1 MVVSKDYLGK
11 VIIIFAVI
19 CSIHAYGLYYPVF
32 SGGSDLFDALFYGV
46 IFLTFILA
54 LNFYSF
60 NYDENKRYKTIFYA
74 TSFLFFAL
82 ILSSLSGWYFHDQNP
97 LTGLFAARYFAFY
110 LLFFLLCLF
119 APSKE
124 FVLKLIFIF
133 ALGYILVFSIQ
144 LVIYP
149 YQIVPFG
156 SIENFDRGLLRIRVE
171 GVGFLTLGGLLALN
185 HYLRYNKP
193 IFLVFFIIAVVYIFL
208 LGFRTLTLAYL
219 LSALFLIFLLYKSD
233 MKKMLMS
240 VVSLSLLI
248 FAFYFSGVLDAYYE
262 VVSERTIEQ
271 IEMGDD
277 YIRFQTF
284 DFLFNYVTPGWEA
297 LVFGNGVANEHSS
310 YGQILIELGANR
322 LGFIV
327 ADLGLIG
334 YVFYFGI
341 FGVVAFLTVYLR
353 VIFSS
358 GGEHTM
364 AIRAFFAYL
373 LISSFTTAE
382 IFRAG
387 MFGVSM
393 IALYLY
399 VLEGWESEKIR

>member
-1 MVVSKDYLGK
+1 MTVSKDYLGK

-19 CSIHAYGLYYPVF
+19 CSIHAYGLYHIIFP
-32 SGGSDLFDALFYGV
+32 GGSDVFDALFYGTV
-46 IFLTFILA
+46 LLSLILA

-60 NYDENKRYKTIFYA
+60 NYAENRRYKNIFYA
-74 TSFLFFAL
+74 LGFLFFAL
-82 ILSSLSGWYFHDQNP
+82 ILSSLSGWYFHGQNP

-124 FVLKLIFIF
+124 FILKLILIL

-156 SIENFDRGLLRIRVE
+156 SIEDFDRGLLRVRVE

-185 HYLRYNKP
+185 HYLRYKKP
-193 IFLVFFIIAVVYIFL
+193 LFLTFFIVALVYIFL
-208 LGFRTLTLAYL
+208 LGFRTLILAYL

-233 MKKMLMS
+233 LRKMLMA
-240 VVSLSLLI
+240 VISLSFLM
-248 FAFYFSGVLDAYYE
+248 FVFYFSGVLDDYYE
-262 VVSERTIEQ
+262 IISERTIEQ

-284 DFLFNYVTPGWEA
+284 DFLFNYVSPGWEA
-297 LVFGNGVANEHSS
+297 LIFGNGVANEHSA
-310 YGQILIELGANR
+310 YGKILIGLGADR
-322 LGFIV
+322 LGYIV

-341 FGVVAFLTVYLR
+341 FGIVAFLAIYLR

-364 AIRAFFAYL
+364 AIRAFFVYL